1 MENEQES
8 FVRYEELQQIM
19 NTLADEMSDYM
30 GRVKSAFNFADGHT
44 GDTWDG
50 LFIMGLALA
59 NLELVST
66 LSMITPEP
74 YWAKAPLPKG
84 DLNIWEDS
92 WIVQK
97 DLYIKK
103 QEVLCEALMRISL
116 KGL

>member
-1 MENEQES
+1 MEDEQKS
-8 FVRYEELQQIM
+8 FDRYKKTRHIINL
-19 NTLADEMSDYM
+19 LADEMSDYI
-30 GRVKSAFNFADGHT
+30 GRVDSAFNFADGHT

-84 DLNIWEDS
+84 DLNTWEDS

-97 DLYIKK
+97 DLYMKK
-103 QEVLCEALMRISL
+103 QEELCEALMRISL